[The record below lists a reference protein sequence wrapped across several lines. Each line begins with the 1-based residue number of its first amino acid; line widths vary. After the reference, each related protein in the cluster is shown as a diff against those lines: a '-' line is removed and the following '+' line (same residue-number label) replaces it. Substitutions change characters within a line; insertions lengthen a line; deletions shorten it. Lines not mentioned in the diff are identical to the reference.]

1 MVRRNKSE
9 KDQRPCPILETGGAR
24 RETGTLNTGQK
35 TDDLWETAEGEWF
48 VSGSWGQVSWSV
60 SDPNKLFTAHE
71 KDQRPCP
78 HGPPMGQGTCPR
90 DPL

>member
-1 MVRRNKSE
+1 M
-9 KDQRPCPILETGGAR
+9 
-24 RETGTLNTGQK
+24 ETGTLNTGQK

-78 HGPPMGQGTCPR
+78 HGPPNDGSLSLEPPDGKQR
-90 DPL
+90 FER